1 MYVVDAIVD
10 VIVAVVVDEVV
21 GVVLAYVVV
30 VVADGVGSYKIVF
43 TIKKIYFYVQ
53 KILPIFFIKLIISL
67 FFFIQWKPTKIIFN
81 QSA

>member
-1 MYVVDAIVD
+1 MEVPLVSV
-10 VIVAVVVDEVV
+10 VAVVVDEVV

>member
-1 MYVVDAIVD
+1 MYVVDA
-10 VIVAVVVDEVV
+10 IVAVVVDEVV